1 MKQPFFGY
9 VSAASELNTPVTV
22 RGRILASAIA
32 LAVACRLQVPSNE
45 LSDPAEY
52 YTNHIEPTVLR
63 VVCQF
68 NEQTIVDLKYAGQL
82 AKLFW
87 QQRYDVL
94 HECPRLDTNPS
105 FFGSVFSV
113 NTYFSDAEV
122 EFFDQNQKQIAKIY
136 NVACPLVEQLLSGAE
151 LG

>member
-9 VSAASELNTPVTV
+9 VSTASELNSPISV
-22 RGRILASAIA
+22 RGRVLATAIA
-32 LAVACRLQVPSNE
+32 LAVSCRLQVPASE
-45 LSDPAEY
+45 LDDPAEY
-52 YTNHIEPTVLR
+52 YTNHIEPTVQR

-68 NEQTIVDLKYAGQL
+68 NEQTILDLKYATQL
-82 AKLFW
+82 ARQFW

-94 HECPRLDTNPS
+94 HKCPRLDTNNT

-122 EFFDQNQKQIAKIY
+122 EFFNTNQPTISKIY
-136 NVACPLVEQLLSGAE
+136 AVACPLVEQLLSGNK
-151 LG
+151 LD